1 MSYHRLK
8 RLIGVLLML
17 LLAAP
22 LAATAADPMTI
33 EGQVNENY
41 QIVDA
46 TGQIY
51 EVADTTAGNELVE
64 NHIGE
69 KAKVTGTIE
78 LDQDVKIITVTAFTI
93 IAD

>member
-22 LAATAADPMTI
+22 LAVTAADPMTI
-33 EGQVNENY
+33 QGQVNENY

-78 LDQDVKIITVTAFTI
+78 LDQDVKIITVTSFTI